1 MSKSV
6 HQIAVKGKDQTAGA
20 FSSIQARAAAASAR
34 LRKML
39 GGALAAAG
47 TYLGVRAISRTI
59 NELGNLSDLAMRA
72 GTSVDE
78 LTRAS
83 TAFQIAG
90 LPMSVEQLATAMQ
103 YMQKNTGQTGLGAFM
118 ETAKKISEINDGAT
132 RGKELVKNFGR
143 AGLQL
148 QPLVSNGKETVEQM
162 RLLAILMPGV
172 SDAAAKAGDEMA
184 DVQKVVS
191 DGIHRMWLNVIGKLC
206 RLWGE
211 DFPGGVRAG
220 ALNAMNWVSYA
231 MKKIYYTITKWGA
244 QIGMAGQALFS
255 WMTGDQS
262 WDEAWDEYGR
272 ANEELEKEMDAQLA
286 RIEADREEFKKTLA
300 KLDPDRLSNIINGEK
315 GEGAATATQQRVT
328 NELVLGGSNA
338 ARRMMILGP
347 TFQTEMKKQT
357 AELEKIREN
366 TEKTADNTE
375 ESGENLEATDLGG

>member
-1 MSKSV
+1 MSKSQ
-6 HQIAVKGKDQTAGA
+6 HQIVVKGIDQTAGA
-20 FSSIQARAAAASAR
+20 FASIQARAAAASLKMR
-34 LRKML
+34 QML
-39 GGALAAAG
+39 GKAIGAAG
-47 TYLGVRAISRTI
+47 VYLGVRSISRAI

-118 ETAKKISEINDGAT
+118 ETAKKISEINDGAE

-184 DVQKVVS
+184 DAQKVVS
-191 DGIHRMWLNVIGKLC
+191 DGIHRTWLNVIGKLC

-262 WDEAWDEYGR
+262 WDEVWDEYGR

-300 KLDPDRLSNIINGEK
+300 KLDPDRLSDIINGKK
-315 GEGAATATQQRVT
+315 GKGAVTATATQQRVT

-347 TFQTEMKKQT
+347 TLQTEMKKQT
-357 AELEKIREN
+357 NEAQDLDL
-366 TEKTADNTE
+366 AA
-375 ESGENLEATDLGG
+375 SNL

>member
-1 MSKSV
+1 MSKSQ
-6 HQIAVKGKDQTAGA
+6 HQIVVKGKDETAGA
-20 FSSIQARAAAASAR
+20 FASIQARAAAASLKMR
-34 LRKML
+34 QML
-39 GGALAAAG
+39 GKAMAAAG
-47 TYLGVRAISRTI
+47 AYLGVRSISRAI

-118 ETAKKISEINDGAT
+118 ETAKKISEINDGAE

-184 DVQKVVS
+184 DAQKVVS

-231 MKKIYYTITKWGA
+231 MKKIFYTITKWGA

-262 WDEAWDEYGR
+262 WDEVWDEYGR

-300 KLDPDRLSNIINGEK
+300 KLDPDRLSDIINGKK
-315 GEGAATATQQRVT
+315 GKGAVEATAIQQRVT

-347 TFQTEMKKQT
+347 TLQTEMKKQT
-357 AELEKIREN
+357 QLLENI
-366 TEKTADNTE
+366 DNDIKAQTNE
-375 ESGENLEATDLGG
+375 GLDLDLAASNL